1 MNAEEMLAGIL
12 IPMSFFALVF
22 GIVYMMKKENLAMIE
37 KGMNPRETRPRPAPY
52 RNLKWGLLLIGAG
65 TGLTLAYIIT
75 QFVLHVDDPAL
86 WFGFIFIG
94 GGVGLVLSYKVE
106 KREILDKEK

>member
-1 MNAEEMLAGIL
+1 MLAGIL

-37 KGMNPRETRPRPAPY
+37 KGMNPKETKPRPAPY

-65 TGLTLAYIIT
+65 SGLTLAYFIT

-94 GGVGLVLSYKVE
+94 GGVGLVLSYRVE
-106 KREILDKEK
+106 KKEILDKEK